1 VNPPAEGFNL
11 DMGEPTLA
19 IPRDKVVYLRSFGD
33 DFKALMK
40 AYIRE
45 HERRREHPD
54 WLGWCTVF
62 ADWL

>member
-1 VNPPAEGFNL
+1 
-11 DMGEPTLA
+11 MGEPTLA